1 MRKRNKFCS
10 DYYRMTGNIYKPGP
24 KTFLRRYFFHNLQFA
39 FYFRKY
45 KEKENVFSR
54 LVLYRLSRKLWIRN
68 FSKGRDRGGNVFGAS
83 LQYYILEKESS
94 LGAMLICIKGV
105 L

>member
-45 KEKENVFSR
+45 KKKRMCF
-54 LVLYRLSRKLWIRN
+54 L
-68 FSKGRDRGGNVFGAS
+68 D
-83 LQYYILEKESS
+83 
-94 LGAMLICIKGV
+94 
-105 L
+105 

>member
-1 MRKRNKFCS
+1 MRKSNKFCS

-54 LVLYRLSRKLWIRN
+54 LVLYRLSRKYGLEI
-68 FSKGRDRGGNVFGAS
+68 SPKAEIGYYSQQEMKGHGKNTMLESVF
-83 LQYYILEKESS
+83 
-94 LGAMLICIKGV
+94 
-105 L
+105 